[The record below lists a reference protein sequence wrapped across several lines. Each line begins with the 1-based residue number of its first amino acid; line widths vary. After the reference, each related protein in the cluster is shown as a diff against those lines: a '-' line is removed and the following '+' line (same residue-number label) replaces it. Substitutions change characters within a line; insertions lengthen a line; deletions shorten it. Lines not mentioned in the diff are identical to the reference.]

1 MMNIIAGYFA
11 DVYGSAKSAFRRNEC
26 PLWLLRSSGNKQ

>member
-1 MMNIIAGYFA
+1 MNIIAGYFA
-11 DVYGSAKSAFRRNEC
+11 DVYGSAKSALGRNEC